1 MFEIIEKKYKTVRYI
16 NFWFE
21 LTAVFMMMFIVGFWF
36 FGGMPFMAAATQLF
50 PAWLMG
56 GVVGTSILLDIVVLY
71 YFIKLKKLKK

>member
-1 MFEIIEKKYKTVRYI
+1 MIESIQKKYDTVRYI

-21 LTAVFMMMFIVGFWF
+21 LTAVFILIFIIFFWL

-50 PAWLMG
+50 PGWLIG